1 MVVTKGLPDPP
12 GRDGVQA
19 KDRPRAP
26 SDGGELPAKTQQA
39 GWLGS
44 VRKVLTFIA
53 EQWLIIGFGL
63 ACLFGYLWPEVASKG
78 GVIRSEYS
86 VLYGS
91 VGIIFFVSGM
101 QLSPEKLRKNLF
113 NWRLHIITQGISFI
127 LIPLIWLAIMWIII
141 AANGTEHIEPAI
153 LVGMLVLSCLPTT
166 IASNVVMTR
175 NAGGDDAAAI
185 IEVVIGNVFG
195 SFLCPGLIYIFI
207 PAVGEFKDWAPSDA
221 SGIPEMYQHVA
232 MQLGLSVLV
241 PIGLGQTLRVLFT
254 KKVLWALDTFC
265 LAKVSTF
272 FLCTLVWSTFSNAFQ
287 TGAIQGLPTQ
297 SILFNVFMNVGL
309 YALFTGVC
317 FVAARPPHRLVVAF
331 EARGAQ
337 RYLPR
342 WARRLF
348 APKQMSKE
356 QTVAVCFCGAAK
368 TTSVGIPLVAA
379 MWHSKNTETQA
390 LLDIPVLLYTM
401 EQVFLAQV
409 LVYVFRWYLRRGE
422 AHKESMVAVD
432 LEAMRARRGARG
444 VEDVDGAGDEGAH
457 TGETTRFTGDGE
469 TRRVRGFDDV
479 SLD

>member
-12 GRDGVQA
+12 SRGA
-19 KDRPRAP
+19 LAEARARAANEG
-26 SDGGELPAKTQQA
+26 SDEASTKTQRNGCVA
-39 GWLGS
+39 FIPKAL
-44 VRKVLTFIA
+44 KFIA

-63 ACLFGYLWPEVASKG
+63 ACLFGYLWPDVASKG
-78 GVIRSEYS
+78 GIIRSEYS

-91 VGIIFFVSGM
+91 VAIIFFVSGL
-101 QLSPEKLRKNLF
+101 QLSPQKLRVNLF
-113 NWRLHIITQGISFI
+113 NWRLHILTQGISFI
-127 LIPLIWLAIMWIII
+127 LIPLIWLAILWIII
-141 AANGTEHIEPAI
+141 AADGTKHIEPSV

-185 IEVVIGNVFG
+185 VEVVIGNVFG

-207 PAVGEFKDWAPSDA
+207 PTVGDFKDWTPSDA
-221 SGIPEMYQHVA
+221 SGIPEMYQHVS

-241 PIGLGQTLRVLFT
+241 PIAVGQTLRVFF
-254 KKVLWALDTFC
+254 KEKVLWVLDKFC

-272 FLCTLVWSTFSNAFQ
+272 FLCTLVWSTFSNAFK
-287 TGAIQGLPTQ
+287 TGAIMKLPTA

-331 EARGAQ
+331 ETRAAQ
-337 RYLPR
+337 RYMPR
-342 WARRLF
+342 WVRAVV

-368 TTSVGIPLVAA
+368 TTSVGIPLVTA
-379 MWHSKNTETQA
+379 MWHAKTDETQA
-390 LLDIPVLLYTM
+390 TLAIPVLLYTM
-401 EQVFLAQV
+401 EQVFLAQM
-409 LVYVFRWYLRRGE
+409 LVYVFRHYLRRGE
-422 AHKESMVAVD
+422 VHKDSMD
-432 LEAMRARRGARG
+432 MEALHARLARG
-444 VEDVDGAGDEGAH
+444 GLEDVDGADERDGSGRRGSTKFTSDGAV
-457 TGETTRFTGDGE
+457 
-469 TRRVRGFDDV
+469 RRERGFDDV

>member
-1 MVVTKGLPDPP
+1 MVVTKGLPDPL
-12 GRDGVQA
+12 GRGAQA
-19 KDRPRAP
+19 KTEVRPPGDGDEP
-26 SDGGELPAKTQQA
+26 SAEAQQT
-39 GWLGS
+39 GFLGS
-44 VRKVLTFIA
+44 ILKVLKFIA

-63 ACLFGYLWPEVASKG
+63 ACLFGYLWPDVASKG
-78 GVIRSEYS
+78 GIIRSEYS

-91 VGIIFFVSGM
+91 VAIIFLVSGL
-101 QLSPEKLRKNLF
+101 QLSPEKLRMNLF
-113 NWRLHIITQGISFI
+113 NWRLHILTQGISFI
-127 LIPLIWLAIMWIII
+127 VIPLIWLAIMWIII
-141 AANGTEHIEPAI
+141 AADGTKTIEPAI

-207 PAVGEFKDWAPSDA
+207 PTVGEFRDWAPSDA
-221 SGIPEMYQHVA
+221 SGIPEMYRHVA

-241 PIGLGQTLRVLFT
+241 PIALGQTLRILF
-254 KKVLWALDTFC
+254 KKRVLWALDTFC

-272 FLCTLVWSTFSNAFQ
+272 FLCTLVWSTFSNAFK
-287 TGAIQGLPTQ
+287 TGAIKRLPTQ

-309 YALFTGVC
+309 YALFTAVC

-331 EARGAQ
+331 ETRAAQ
-337 RYLPR
+337 RYIPR
-342 WARRLF
+342 WARRVI

-379 MWHSKNTETQA
+379 MWHSKGAETQA
-390 LLDIPVLLYTM
+390 TLAIPVLLYTM

-422 AHKESMVAVD
+422 THKESMD
-432 LEAMRARRGARG
+432 LEALRARDRHGRG
-444 VEDVDGAGDEGAH
+444 VEDVDGAVDERAAGGA
-457 TGETTRFTGDGE
+457 GGGTRFTGDGE
-469 TRRVRGFDDV
+469 VRRTRAFDEV